1 MEPVSDEL
9 WSGVNQEDPE
19 LLNIKEEPQLV
30 GFTAIS
36 CQFEED
42 EEKFLLSQFDLH
54 QTKDGGLSHSCTTEE
69 VKPESGIWSMEYG
82 GAADGTSNPDLKHE
96 VDSSSSESEV
106 FEENDQ
112 DGNSSDS
119 SVIFLSAS
127 EPKTK
132 DRTNDWNE
140 SRSSSIRVNKESA
153 TVKQNVDSSRKDQA
167 PLILIKSEQT
177 ASQNRSVI
185 TAGVKKPPTCEI
197 CDKTFMLRSYLYE
210 HRRSHAEQKRFS
222 CELCG
227 KRFSLKRVLKNHMR
241 IHTGEK
247 PFACELCGKSFS
259 QKLSLITHTRIHT
272 GEKPFACEHCGRSF
286 STKGGLTSHVIIH
299 TGEKPFTCEHCGRS
313 FNKKTNLD
321 KHIRVH
327 LGQKCFVCEICGKRF
342 SQSPHVTAHM
352 MRIHKG
358 NKTIV

>member
-1 MEPVSDEL
+1 MEPVSYQL

-19 LLNIKEEPQLV
+19 LLNIKKEPQLV

-42 EEKFLLSQFDLH
+42 EEKVLLSQFDLH
-54 QTKDGGLSHSCTTEE
+54 QTKDGGLSHSCATEE
-69 VKPESGIWSMEYG
+69 VKAESGIWSMEYG
-82 GAADGTSNPDLKHE
+82 GAAYGTSNPDLKHE

-106 FEENDQ
+106 VEENDQ

-210 HRRSHAEQKRFS
+210 HRRSHAEQKR
-222 CELCG
+222 
-227 KRFSLKRVLKNHMR
+227 
-241 IHTGEK
+241 
-247 PFACELCGKSFS
+247 
-259 QKLSLITHTRIHT
+259 
-272 GEKPFACEHCGRSF
+272 
-286 STKGGLTSHVIIH
+286 
-299 TGEKPFTCEHCGRS
+299 EKPFTCERCGRT
-313 FNKKTNLD
+313 FNKKQNLD

-327 LGQKCFVCEICGKRF
+327 LGQKSFVCEICGKRF

-358 NKTIV
+358 TIV

>member
-1 MEPVSDEL
+1 MEPVSDQL
-9 WSGVNQEDPE
+9 WSSVNQEDPE

-42 EEKFLLSQFDLH
+42 EEKVLLSQFDLH
-54 QTKDGGLSHSCTTEE
+54 QTKNGSLSHSCATEE
-69 VKPESGIWSMEYG
+69 VKAESGIWSMEYG

-106 FEENDQ
+106 VEENDQ

-153 TVKQNVDSSRKDQA
+153 TVTQNVDSSRKDQA

-241 IHTGEK
+241 IHTGVK
-247 PFACELCGKSFS
+247 PFACELC
-259 QKLSLITHTRIHT
+259 
-272 GEKPFACEHCGRSF
+272 
-286 STKGGLTSHVIIH
+286 
-299 TGEKPFTCEHCGRS
+299 
-313 FNKKTNLD
+313 
-321 KHIRVH
+321 
-327 LGQKCFVCEICGKRF
+327 
-342 SQSPHVTAHM
+342 
-352 MRIHKG
+352 
-358 NKTIV
+358 